1 MKILCHK
8 KVGWQLMEGNMP
20 ELHLIFP
27 CIRANE
33 KENDSYSTERS
44 ELNEVSHVWFHQT
57 LNK

>member
-1 MKILCHK
+1 
-8 KVGWQLMEGNMP
+8 MP